1 LSAHNAISG
10 KARMARLHAALEIQH
25 RTMRGRAENTIGA
38 ARKHPGADQRLL
50 HGMHI
55 ITAL

>member
-1 LSAHNAISG
+1 
-10 KARMARLHAALEIQH
+10 MTRLHAALEIQH
-25 RTMRGRAENTIGA
+25 RTMRRRPENAISA